1 MQLEDMP
8 DLKSGFCGFESRHRY
23 KGGTMTAKIIPMLK
37 YRQLVWRFEQ
47 YGIVHFCHVT
57 KLLRWRLHALRIPYC
72 RSLSDV
78 HLQAYWDE
86 KLGTLQTPVTVQE
99 IVSFSGGL
107 GALRLFVRKGE
118 TEATEELIDDLY
130 DQMQKLL
137 CRIEN
142 PYTLA
147 KSMRTTNFVEISA

>member
-1 MQLEDMP
+1 M
-8 DLKSGFCGFESRHRY
+8 S
-23 KGGTMTAKIIPMLK
+23 AKITPRIK
-37 YRQLVWRFEQ
+37 YGHQMWRFEQ

-57 KLLRWRLHALRIPYC
+57 KLLRWRLYALRIPYYK
-72 RSLSDV
+72 SLSDV
-78 HLQAYWDE
+78 HLQAYWEE
-86 KLGTLQTPVTVQE
+86 KLGTRQTPITVKE
-99 IVSFSGGL
+99 IISFSGGL

-118 TEATEELIDDLY
+118 AEATEELIDDLY